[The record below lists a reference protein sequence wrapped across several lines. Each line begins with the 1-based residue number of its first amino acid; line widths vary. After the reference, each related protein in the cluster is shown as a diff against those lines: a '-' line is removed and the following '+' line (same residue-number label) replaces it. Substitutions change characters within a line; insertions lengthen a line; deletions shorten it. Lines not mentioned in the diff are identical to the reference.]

1 MNKRIIAIL
10 SIVILLIVVIF
21 SRSILFK
28 ENTSI
33 NSEPLVTIVKYGA
46 DWWPACGDL
55 DETLKSLEKKYGKR
69 ITIKRIDVDKIE
81 AMEDIKKYNIQGIP
95 FVVLFNKDNEEV
107 TNFVGEK
114 TVEEFESLLKSKE
127 LLY

>member
-46 DWWPACGDL
+46 DW
-55 DETLKSLEKKYGKR
+55 
-69 ITIKRIDVDKIE
+69 
-81 AMEDIKKYNIQGIP
+81 
-95 FVVLFNKDNEEV
+95 
-107 TNFVGEK
+107 
-114 TVEEFESLLKSKE
+114 
-127 LLY
+127 